1 MRPYLFLAVFCLPSA
16 IAFGQTNDEEQ
27 RYQDALA
34 AARSGNTQWA
44 LGQLN
49 QLKTQHPETLRY
61 LYDYIQI
68 LSWTDQSEAVI
79 QQSRQLDLKQAPV
92 YVLEA
97 VAKAA
102 RNTGDFIQSERLY
115 RLALEKSPARF
126 EPKLGI
132 GLVILDSGDYE
143 RAITY
148 FAELATAYPQNIEPL
163 LALAYA
169 YEYQRDFANAIKQY
183 QKVLAQ
189 QADHSG
195 AWIGLVF
202 ALRSSGEYET
212 ALSIAKQHRSVFSD
226 EEWAEINWDYA
237 AYLIR
242 KSERIATG
250 DPNRYPEMDKAIDAV
265 YSNLHSVDNLSLSD
279 PQSWRNRAS
288 FDLMLAL
295 RNRKKMES
303 VIDLYEELHS
313 KGTEIPSY
321 SRIAAADA
329 YLYLQ
334 QPEIARDLY
343 LSVIAESPQDFNARS
358 SLVYAY
364 LESEQINKAIHL
376 ADQLDAEQPDTIQ
389 SKDAQGQL
397 QSTLN
402 PVKTAT
408 ELTAAIMRA
417 YADRLEEGQ
426 TRMESLRQKSPYN
439 PDIES
444 KLAEIYYYR
453 GWPRKARQQIE
464 NALIESPD
472 HLGLKI
478 GQTKVNHELRAYQ
491 TEERQTHKLYKD
503 FSDDTGVQRQMR
515 LWRIHNDRELKVFT
529 GGGLSNNE
537 LAGIGN
543 PNVGTEDV
551 SVDSYLY
558 SSPINYN
565 YRAFIHQGWKMGLF
579 PEPEGRG
586 YLQTYG
592 LGMEYAASNVLA
604 SAEVHYD
611 NFAREAIGVGL
622 GLAYDIDDHWRVST
636 YLDSNNNQI
645 SLRALTALADEKRV
659 TRAKSAQFRLTH
671 RVHESR
677 QFDFTFNYLNFS
689 DNNNRYGIDGTYYE
703 RWISGPVYKMA
714 TYLNAGYSTNTRNSG
729 SPDNPNPNFN
739 GYYFNPAQDASV
751 SLTLDN
757 DILTYRHYD
766 TAFNQRFAV
775 SIGNY
780 WQEHFGSNP
789 IGNIQYEHR
798 WKTANRFE
806 VSYGGIRGYHYY
818 DGNLTDSWY
827 MYMNLN
833 LRF

>member
-1 MRPYLFLAVFCLPSA
+1 MKPYLFLAVFCLPSA
-16 IAFGQTNDEEQ
+16 IAFGQTHDEEQ

-34 AARSGNTQWA
+34 AARAGNTQWA
-44 LGQLN
+44 LGQLD
-49 QLKTQHPETLRY
+49 QLKTQHPKILRY

-79 QQSRQLDLKQAPV
+79 KQSQNLDLKQTPV
-92 YVLEA
+92 YVIEA

-102 RNTGDFIQSERLY
+102 RNTGDFIQSESLY

-132 GLVILDSGDYE
+132 GLVFLDSGNYD
-143 RAITY
+143 RAIAY
-148 FAELATAYPQNIEPL
+148 FNELTEAYPQQIEPL
-163 LALAYA
+163 LSLAYA
-169 YEYQRDFANAIKQY
+169 YEYRRDFASAIKQY
-183 QKVLAQ
+183 QKVIAQ

-202 ALRSSGEYET
+202 ALKSSGQYEE
-212 ALSIAKQHRSVFSD
+212 ALSIAKQHRLVFSD

-237 AYLIR
+237 AFLIR

-250 DPNRYPEMDKAIDAV
+250 DPSRYPEMDKAIDAV
-265 YSNLHSVDNLSLSD
+265 NANLVSVDTLNLND
-279 PQSWRNRAS
+279 PQNWRNRAT

-295 RNRKKMES
+295 RNRKKMQA
-303 VIDLYEELHS
+303 VIKLYEEMYAQ
-313 KGTEIPSY
+313 GIEIPAY
-321 SRIAAADA
+321 CRIAAADA
-329 YLYLQ
+329 YLYQQ
-334 QPEIARDLY
+334 QPEVARDLY

-389 SKDAQGQL
+389 SQDAQGQL

-402 PVKTAT
+402 PAKTAT

-426 TRMESLRQKSPYN
+426 FRMESLRQKSPYN

-472 HLGLKI
+472 HLGLQI
-478 GQTKVNHELRAYQ
+478 GQAKVNHDLRAYPA
-491 TEERQTHKLYKD
+491 EERQTHKLYKD

-537 LAGIGN
+537 LDGIGN
-543 PNVGTEDV
+543 PNLGTEDI

-579 PEPEGRG
+579 PQPEGRG

-592 LGMEYAASNVLA
+592 LGMEYAANNVLA
-604 SAEVHYD
+604 NAEVHYD

-645 SLRALTALADEKRV
+645 SLRALTALADEKRA

-689 DNNNRYGIDGTYYE
+689 DNNNRYGIDGAYYE
-703 RWISGPVYKMA
+703 RWISGPIYKFA

-729 SPDNPNPNFN
+729 SPDNPNLKFN

-751 SLTLDN
+751 SVTLDN
-757 DILTYRHYD
+757 DFLTYRYYD
-766 TAFNQRFAV
+766 TAFNQRVAV

-780 WQEHFGSNP
+780 WQ
-789 IGNIQYEHR
+789 
-798 WKTANRFE
+798 
-806 VSYGGIRGYHYY
+806 
-818 DGNLTDSWY
+818 
-827 MYMNLN
+827 
-833 LRF
+833 